1 MSNPLRC
8 LLHPLLHPVDAW
20 LWRSGVHNERV
31 REVVLWQLALTA
43 LLLGMGLLLLL
54 PLGPWLVWCGVGFA
68 LIAQVFYGLARYFSR
83 MTLTA
88 YDPLILLGALGRM
101 GVRLGITAV
110 VLYVALVRCAAPPLA
125 LCCGLC
131 LAPVAAFA
139 TYALGAARG
148 AGGNQAR

>member
-1 MSNPLRC
+1 MSGLLR
-8 LLHPLLHPVDAW
+8 PLLHSVDAW
-20 LWRSGVHNERV
+20 LWRGGVCNERV

-43 LLLGMGLLLLL
+43 LLLCMGLLLLL

-110 VLYVALVRCAAPPLA
+110 VLYVALIRCAAPPLA

-148 AGGNQAR
+148 AGSNQAR